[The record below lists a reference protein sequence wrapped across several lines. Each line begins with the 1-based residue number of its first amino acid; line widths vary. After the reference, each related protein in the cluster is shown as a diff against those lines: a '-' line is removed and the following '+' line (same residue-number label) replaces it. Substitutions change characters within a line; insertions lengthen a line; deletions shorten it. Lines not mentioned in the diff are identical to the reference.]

1 MDTDK
6 MYILLFGMDDQR
18 ILFYQDVISRKV
30 KLKRFPSLTE
40 SSSSAYVIE
49 RYNKGVHELIVSK
62 VSEKKLETV
71 EELQEFEKE
80 WPSLL
85 SEEYKHLPHW
95 KRYWLSMQWNPK
107 NRLLNI
113 FKKVVTE
120 RKLFVEKGA
129 LYYRNKYKDKK
140 SFNKHIE
147 RWCKNGIDIAI
158 YCPNVRI
165 YFVLDKLNMHNI
177 SKKNCYG
184 HYEGDYTCKELR
196 YIFRHWDE
204 LKEKVVFFENKKIVK
219 APWIR
224 GKYVKEWQKYSEIRK
239 RRFTW
244 NLNKQACK
252 SMENIKSSTFLT
264 RERAHEHK
272 NLQSLLKEAI
282 GKQNN
287 VSEQKRASARRQR
300 VLTI

>member
-140 SFNKHIE
+140 
-147 RWCKNGIDIAI
+147 
-158 YCPNVRI
+158 
-165 YFVLDKLNMHNI
+165 VLISI
-177 SKKNCYG
+177 SKDG
-184 HYEGDYTCKELR
+184 
-196 YIFRHWDE
+196 
-204 LKEKVVFFENKKIVK
+204 VK
-219 APWIR
+219 
-224 GKYVKEWQKYSEIRK
+224 
-239 RRFTW
+239 T
-244 NLNKQACK
+244 
-252 SMENIKSSTFLT
+252 
-264 RERAHEHK
+264 
-272 NLQSLLKEAI
+272 
-282 GKQNN
+282 
-287 VSEQKRASARRQR
+287 VS
-300 VLTI
+300 I

>member
-6 MYILLFGMDDQR
+6 VYILLFGLDDQR
-18 ILFYQDVISRKV
+18 NLFYQDVISRKV

-40 SSSSAYVIE
+40 PNSSAYVIDC
-49 RYNKGVHELIVSK
+49 YNKGLHELIVSK
-62 VSEKKLETV
+62 LLEKKLETV
-71 EELQEFEKE
+71 EELQELEKE
-80 WPSLL
+80 WPNLL
-85 SEEYKHLPHW
+85 AEEYKHLPHW
-95 KRYWLSMQWNPK
+95 KRYWLCMQWNPK

-120 RKLFVEKGA
+120 RRLFTEKGA
-129 LYYRNKYKDKK
+129 LYYRNKYKYEKN
-140 SFNKHIE
+140 FNKHIE
-147 RWCKNGIDIAI
+147 RGCKNGLDIAI
-158 YCPNVRI
+158 HCPNVRI

-184 HYEGDYTCKELR
+184 QYESDYTCKELR
-196 YIFRHWDE
+196 YIFRHWNE

-224 GKYVKEWQKYSEIRK
+224 GKYVKAWQKYSDIRK

-244 NLNKQACK
+244 NLNKQECK
-252 SMENIKSSTFLT
+252 SMENIQSSTSLT
-264 RERAHEHK
+264 SEKAREHK
-272 NLQSLLKEAI
+272 NLQSLLIEAI

-287 VSEQKRASARRQR
+287 IQELKKPPVHRQR
-300 VLTI
+300 ALTI